1 MTQQAA
7 TMPVAAQPIDPTRL
21 FGRIAMPGALQI
33 APFRQIWGALLL
45 IHLSRWVEITVVG
58 WVIVEATW
66 SPFLVSL
73 GVFARLA
80 PFVVAGPV
88 GGAMADRVNQVWFI
102 RATTM
107 GRVAI
112 AALLAFALFSFG
124 SNLWMIYSL
133 TAIGGLFASAVIP
146 ALRALYADLV
156 PERELTSALGFEA
169 IAFTVSLIVGPIIAG
184 ALLPFLDAPIM
195 FVGTTIA
202 YSLAVLAMFSVPAG
216 AAEKVDRARDDQSGR
231 PGLLESIVEGFRVA
245 RSRPAIVAVF
255 AVIITAEGFAFT
267 FLHLIPIFATEVL
280 GGGPGTLGA
289 LWSAQGAGE
298 LAGSMLIVAW
308 FGKRIAS
315 PGKALLIAVS
325 VSMLIGIPLGLSSAL
340 PLTLFLLFS
349 LGVSASMFGVMQ
361 SNVILLSAPA
371 KVRGRLIGI
380 QTMFLI
386 AFPVGAV
393 MVGAVASV
401 FGPHAAVVGMSITGA
416 LLMGAVALKF
426 PRLRERMTASE

>member
-1 MTQQAA
+1 
-7 TMPVAAQPIDPTRL
+7 
-21 FGRIAMPGALQI
+21 
-33 APFRQIWGALLL
+33 
-45 IHLSRWVEITVVG
+45 
-58 WVIVEATW
+58 
-66 SPFLVSL
+66 
-73 GVFARLA
+73 
-80 PFVVAGPV
+80 
-88 GGAMADRVNQVWFI
+88 
-102 RATTM
+102 
-107 GRVAI
+107 
-112 AALLAFALFSFG
+112 
-124 SNLWMIYSL
+124 
-133 TAIGGLFASAVIP
+133 
-146 ALRALYADLV
+146 
-156 PERELTSALGFEA
+156 
-169 IAFTVSLIVGPIIAG
+169 
-184 ALLPFLDAPIM
+184 
-195 FVGTTIA
+195 
-202 YSLAVLAMFSVPAG
+202 
-216 AAEKVDRARDDQSGR
+216 
-231 PGLLESIVEGFRVA
+231 
-245 RSRPAIVAVF
+245 
-255 AVIITAEGFAFT
+255 
-267 FLHLIPIFATEVL
+267 
-280 GGGPGTLGA
+280 
-289 LWSAQGAGE
+289 
-298 LAGSMLIVAW
+298 MLIVAW